1 MEIKDRIIQG
11 SLKQFM
17 QYGFRNVSMDDI
29 ARNLGMSKKT
39 LYQYFEDKDELVK
52 AALEYD
58 IEIDQKD
65 CLICSTTSSNAIAE
79 VYNIIN
85 VVAEQLSDMNPMV
98 LLEMQKFHPT
108 AFSRFQ
114 QHKDGFIL
122 KMITENLKRGIA
134 EELYREDINVE
145 VLAKFRLESIML
157 IFNPE
162 IFPLSKNYPLKEL
175 MLIIGEHFLYGIATS
190 KGYKQIQKHQQ
201 ERIKNK

>member
-1 MEIKDRIIQG
+1 MDSKERIVQG

-39 LYQYFEDKDELVK
+39 LYQYFADKDELVQ

-65 CLICSTTSSNAIAE
+65 CIICSTTSGNAIAE

-85 VVAEQLSDMNPMV
+85 VVAEQLRDMNPMV

-108 AFSRFQ
+108 AFNRFK

-122 KMITENLKRGIA
+122 KMINENLNRGIA
-134 EELYREDINVE
+134 EGLYREDINVE
-145 VLAKFRLESIML
+145 VLSKFRLESMML
-157 IFNPE
+157 VFNPE
-162 IFPLSKNYPLKEL
+162 VFPLSRTYPLLDL
-175 MLIIGEHFLYGIATS
+175 MLIIGEHFLYGIATP
-190 KGYKQIQKHQQ
+190 KGYKLIQKHQQ